1 MALINKK
8 ISFRPIITVIGFLL
22 MMEAVFMACG
32 VPFSIYYGE
41 DCRALMASAG
51 ITFFTGLF
59 CWLPFRRLKDEICRR
74 EGFLIV
80 TLSWVIISVFGM
92 LPYLF
97 SVDGIGVTDAFFESM
112 SGFTTT
118 GSTIFTDLEKIPKG
132 ILFWRSMTQWM
143 GGMGIIML
151 TLAILP
157 MLGIAGFQLFAA
169 EFTGPKKSK
178 LHPKVSATAKRLW
191 VIYLVFTVL
200 GVLLLYVG
208 DMNFF
213 QAVCHSLSTIS
224 TGGFSTQNA
233 NIADFSAYSQYVVAV
248 FMIIGGVNFTIIYF
262 LVKRMFR
269 KIVEYH
275 EFWVY
280 ISIIVVATIIITA
293 GLEYHFHASA
303 EESFRQA
310 FFYAVS
316 IITTTGFITS
326 DYMIWPAY
334 LIMILFFLM
343 FVGGMAGS
351 TSGGIKVVRQCF
363 LIKNSYLELKRL
375 IHPNAVV
382 PLTFSKKIID
392 SDTLYKVMAFFI
404 LYIIVSFF
412 FVLMIS
418 FMGLDFESSVGAV
431 IATIGNIGPGL
442 GAFGSAGNFSL
453 LPDFGKWMFAFLMLL
468 GRLELFT
475 VLALF
480 TPKFWK
486 S

>member
-8 ISFRPIITVIGFLL
+8 ISYRPIITVIGFLL
-22 MMEAVFMACG
+22 VMESIFMLCG
-32 VPFSIYYGE
+32 IPFSVHYGE
-41 DCRALMASAG
+41 DVWALAASAF
-51 ITFFTGLF
+51 ITFFTGFF
-59 CWLPFRRLKDEICRR
+59 CWVPSRRLNEEISRR

-80 TLSWVIISVFGM
+80 TLSWVVASVFGM

-97 SVDGIGVTDAFFESM
+97 SLDYVSITDAFFESI

-118 GSTIFTDLEKIPKG
+118 GSSIFTDLESVPKG
-132 ILFWRSMTQWM
+132 ILFWRAMTQWM

-169 EFTGPKKSK
+169 EFTGPNKNK
-178 LHPKVSATAKRLW
+178 LHPKITGTAKRLW
-191 VIYLVFTVL
+191 LMYLFFTFAGIL
-200 GVLLLYVG
+200 FLYVG

-233 NIADFSAYSQYVVAV
+233 NIAAFSAYSQYVISV
-248 FMIIGGVNFTIIYF
+248 FMIIGGINFTIIYF

-269 KIVEYH
+269 KILNHH

-280 ISIIVVATIIITA
+280 LGVIIAATIIING
-293 GLEYHFHASA
+293 GLAYHFHSAA
-303 EESFRQA
+303 EEYFRQA

-316 IITTTGFITS
+316 IVSTTGFVTTN
-326 DYMIWPAY
+326 YMEWPVY
-334 LIMILFFLM
+334 LITVLFFLM
-343 FVGGMAGS
+343 FIGGMAGS
-351 TSGGIKVVRQCF
+351 TSGGMKVVRQS
-363 LIKNSYLELKRL
+363 LLVKNSYLELKRL

-392 SDTLYKVMAFFI
+392 SDTLYKVMAFFV
-404 LYIIVSFF
+404 LYIIVA
-412 FVLMIS
+412 FVFVVIIS
-418 FMGLDFESSVGAV
+418 FMGLDFESSVGAA

-442 GAFGSAGNFSL
+442 GTFGPVGGFSV
-453 LPDFGKWMFAFLMLL
+453 LPDIGKWMLALLMLL